1 MNRNFAVQGFRW
13 ICCCLIFWS
22 VGCVSV
28 ERQTEKYQQLQPQ
41 RYVIVHPEGREAT
54 AEYVDFAQW
63 KSQQGYAV
71 EWVSFD
77 AALPPD
83 QRFRNV
89 SQMLKQ
95 LRPAKGESAYL
106 LIAASNEELPMGP
119 WQPAGTNLSIHSDL
133 PLLAGREELGGPLE
147 RTEWEPAIRYPPQ
160 WICGRI
166 PFEDAEV
173 IATTLNSARAFHEKQ
188 GPIQALLGTE
198 RFAIANDSSMV
209 MAGVR
214 NDLKK
219 LDWETQLFNEDW
231 PREENLEDFTVNLT
245 ITKREKKKKTV
256 QKIDVEWS
264 FIESWN
270 SRSPDLVY
278 VISHSSHTR
287 ETGGQKDYIGVGNKL
302 LFPLAFMVWGDPN
315 VNTWFKQR
323 TPETPAIFCTT
334 GCQMGRPDNGMLKL
348 MASKGWAAAMITS
361 THNTSPLPLLAAIR
375 AERAAPLYLA
385 GGLTVGQSHFATLNA
400 YLKDSNWDP
409 VNWLLYPWAKKAKLQ
424 NVLGLTIYGD
434 PSISLEN
441 RTSADDSLPEMH
453 QQS

>member
-28 ERQTEKYQQLQPQ
+28 ERQAERYQQLQPQ

-77 AALPPD
+77 DALPAD

-89 SQMLKQ
+89 SQKLKQ

-119 WQPAGTNLSIHSDL
+119 WQPAGTDLTIHSDL
-133 PLLAGREELGGPLE
+133 PLLAGREELGGHLE
-147 RTEWEPAIRYPPQ
+147 RAEWEPAIRYPPQ

-173 IATTLNSARAFHEKQ
+173 IATTLNSARVFHEKQ

-214 NDLKK
+214 NDLKE
-219 LDWETQLFNEDW
+219 LDWETQLYNEDW
-231 PREENLEDFTVNLT
+231 PREKDLEELTVELK
-245 ITKREKKKKTV
+245 ITEREEKNKTV
-256 QKIDVEWS
+256 RKMNVDWS

-270 SRSPDLVY
+270 SQSPDLVY
-278 VISHSSHTR
+278 VISHASHMRNTV
-287 ETGGQKDYIGVGNKL
+287 TQKEYIGVGKKL
-302 LFPLAFMVWGDPN
+302 FFPLAFEVWGDPT
-315 VNTWFKQR
+315 VNIWYGQR
-323 TPETPAIFCTT
+323 WPKSPAIFFTT
-334 GCQMGRPDNGMLKL
+334 GCQMGRPDNEMLNML
-348 MASKGWAAAMITS
+348 AANGWTAAMVTS
-361 THNTSPLPLLAAIR
+361 THNTSPMPLIAAIR

-385 GGLTVGQSHFATLNA
+385 AGLTVGQSHSATLNA

-409 VNWLLYPWAKKAKLQ
+409 VNWLLYPWAKKAKLK

-441 RTSADDSLPEMH
+441 RSNADDSLPEMH
-453 QQS
+453 

>member
-1 MNRNFAVQGFRW
+1 MNRNFAVQSFRW
-13 ICCCLIFWS
+13 ICCCLLFWT

-28 ERQTEKYQQLQPQ
+28 ERQAERYQQLQPQ

-54 AEYVDFAQW
+54 AGYVDFAQW

-77 AALPPD
+77 VALPAE
-83 QRFRNV
+83 QRFRYV
-89 SQMLKQ
+89 SQKLKQ
-95 LRPAKGESAYL
+95 LRPAEGESAYL

-119 WQPAGTNLSIHSDL
+119 WQPTGTDLTIHSDL
-133 PLLAGREELGGPLE
+133 PLLAGREELGGHLE

-173 IATTLNSARAFHEKQ
+173 IATTLKSARVFHEKQ
-188 GPIQALLGTE
+188 GPIKALLGTE

-214 NDLKK
+214 NDLKE
-219 LDWETQLFNEDW
+219 LDWKTQLYNEDW
-231 PREENLEDFTVNLT
+231 PRDKDLEELTVELVA
-245 ITKREKKKKTV
+245 TKGKGEKKTTKKMNV
-256 QKIDVEWS
+256 DWS

-270 SRSPDLVY
+270 SQSPDLVY
-278 VISHSSHTR
+278 VISHASHMRNTV
-287 ETGGQKDYIGVGNKL
+287 TQKEYIGVGKKL
-302 LFPLAFMVWGDPN
+302 FFPLAFEVWGDPT
-315 VNTWFKQR
+315 VNIWYGQR
-323 TPETPAIFCTT
+323 WPKSPAIFFTT
-334 GCQMGRPDNGMLKL
+334 GCQMGRPDNEMLNML
-348 MASKGWAAAMITS
+348 AANGWTAAMVTS
-361 THNTSPLPLLAAIR
+361 THNTSPMPLIAAIR

-385 GGLTVGQSHFATLNA
+385 QGLTVGQSHSATLNA

-409 VNWLLYPWAKKAKLQ
+409 VNWLLYPWARKAKLK

-441 RTSADDSLPEMH
+441 RSNADDSLPEMH
-453 QQS
+453 

>member
-13 ICCCLIFWS
+13 ICCCLIFWT

-28 ERQTEKYQQLQPQ
+28 ERQAERYQQLQPQ
-41 RYVIVHPEGREAT
+41 RYVIVHPEGRQAT

-77 AALPPD
+77 ASLPPE

-173 IATTLNSARAFHEKQ
+173 IATTLNSARVFHEKQ

-231 PREENLEDFTVNLT
+231 PREENLEEITVNLT

-256 QKIDVEWS
+256 QKIDVDWS

-361 THNTSPLPLLAAIR
+361 THNTSPMPLLAAIR
-375 AERAAPLYLA
+375 AERSAPLYLA
-385 GGLTVGQSHFATLNA
+385 KGLTVGQSHYATMNA